1 VADIAVL
8 PETRRWS
15 LIGSVEAW
23 CARIAKVIA
32 TISVAVMLALAIL
45 TIVETVFR
53 SFFYLTIPGFFEAAS
68 FSLAVGIL
76 ACFPASIVERSH
88 LTIDFVSHKMTP
100 RTRTV
105 FAFAGGC
112 FLLLFLGL
120 LAWRFGSYAATLGA
134 RGQRMSSIGLPL
146 APFFW
151 CAAAALAVCVPLQLV
166 VLVSGLRD
174 ILTGHITVA
183 AAPISEYS
191 EPEAPGTQPV
201 QSSSR
206 AWLII
211 GAAVLLLLVALGWL
225 GGGNPALAVKR
236 LVDDPAALGSVLF
249 FAVWLPIV
257 LLVPLGAAMGLT
269 GVLGLTLVIGWD
281 PAVNA
286 LGFVNARFLS
296 NPNLAVLPLFL
307 LMGNFAVAAGL
318 ADDLYSLANVLL
330 RRWRGGLA
338 HATIIGCAGFGA
350 VTGSSVACAAAMGAV
365 ALPEMRR
372 RGYSGPLAGGCV
384 AAGGILGQ
392 LIPPSTII
400 VLYCFLTE
408 VSIGRMLI
416 AVLVPGLI
424 TTLVFLATISLY
436 VRLVPNAAPPVVEAA
451 DGPPLGPA
459 LARCWA
465 VLAMFGLMIGGLY
478 IGVFTANEAAAAGAA
493 LAFAFAL
500 GRGRLKGPAFWKV
513 MNETAGTTAMLFLII
528 VGAITFA
535 FFLGTTQFAD
545 KATQWILSLGLPPLG
560 VVAVLVVIYLAL
572 GTAMESATIL
582 LITTPI
588 VAPVIQEL
596 GFDLVW
602 WGIIMVMVVE
612 AGIISPPYGINMFII
627 QTLQPD
633 ITLGQVFRGVLP
645 FFVATLL
652 IIVVLILVPDIIL
665 WLPSTMM

>member
-1 VADIAVL
+1 VV
-8 PETRRWS
+8 
-15 LIGSVEAW
+15 
-23 CARIAKVIA
+23 
-32 TISVAVMLALAIL
+32 
-45 TIVETVFR
+45 
-53 SFFYLTIPGFFEAAS
+53 
-68 FSLAVGIL
+68 
-76 ACFPASIVERSH
+76 
-88 LTIDFVSHKMTP
+88 
-100 RTRTV
+100 
-105 FAFAGGC
+105 
-112 FLLLFLGL
+112 L
-120 LAWRFGSYAATLGA
+120 LA
-134 RGQRMSSIGLPL
+134 
-146 APFFW
+146 
-151 CAAAALAVCVPLQLV
+151 
-166 VLVSGLRD
+166 GLRD
-174 ILTGHITVA
+174 LLKGQVDEQVVTV
-183 AAPISEYS
+183 SEFS
-191 EPEAPGTQPV
+191 EPQAPGTAAAV
-201 QSSSR
+201 SSSR
-206 AWLII
+206 GAWLWI
-211 GAAVLLLLVALGWL
+211 GVALLLLVAFVAAF
-225 GGGNPALAVKR
+225 GGGNPVSGFRQVIGTPAL
-236 LVDDPAALGSVLF
+236 LGSVLF
-249 FAVWLPIV
+249 FAVWIPIV

-269 GVLGLTLVIGWD
+269 GILGLTLVLGWD
-281 PAVNA
+281 PAINA

-318 ADDLYSLANVLL
+318 ADDLYSLANLLL

-416 AVLVPGLI
+416 AVLIPGLI
-424 TTLVFLATISLY
+424 TVVVFLITISVY
-436 VRLVPNAAPPVVEAA
+436 VRLVPDAAPPPDKDSGA
-451 DGPPLGPA
+451 PLGPA
-459 LARCWA
+459 LLRCWA
-465 VLAMFGLMIGGLY
+465 VVAMFAVMIGGLY
-478 IGVFTANEAAAAGAA
+478 FGVFTANEAAAAGAA
-493 LAFAFAL
+493 LAFFFAL
-500 GRGRLKGPAFWKV
+500 ARGKLRGDAFWKV
-513 MNETAGTTAMLFLII
+513 MSETAGTTAMLFLII

-560 VVAVLVVIYLAL
+560 VVAVLIVIYLAL

-588 VAPVIQEL
+588 IAPVIQEL
-596 GFDLVW
+596 GFDLIW

-633 ITLGQVFRGVLP
+633 ISLGQVFRGVMP
-645 FFVATLL
+645 FFFATLA
-652 IIVVLILVPDIIL
+652 IIVVLVLVPDIIL
-665 WLPSTMM
+665 WLPSTMMR